1 MFLNRRGSSLFAKN
15 LLGFFEKKSISVRN
29 NSSTVD
35 LTISLEKVSYVSSPD
50 AKRVLRSVCKSNI
63 NKLVFEQLNI
73 NLLTTNLTCRKS
85 EMIKGVC
92 WCVCGIWNK
101 DEWQFSWR
109 AAFYRRLPY
118 TFQVWSKWEWW
129 CYFTICPR
137 GHTS

>member
-1 MFLNRRGSSLFAKN
+1 MCFKKLFLNRRGSSLFAKN

-63 NKLVFEQLNI
+63 NKLVFEQLDI
-73 NLLTTNLTCRKS
+73 NLLRTNLTCRKS

-92 WCVCGIWNK
+92 
-101 DEWQFSWR
+101 
-109 AAFYRRLPY
+109 
-118 TFQVWSKWEWW
+118 
-129 CYFTICPR
+129 
-137 GHTS
+137 